1 MKDLY
6 TPELAHFGVLGMK
19 WGKRKAKPVGTSLKS
34 SKIDG
39 RTYYHDSDGV
49 VVSTRRKL
57 SNRSKKFIDKEH
69 EKGVSTARAISK
81 LGLVDDIKYT
91 KRLKNMDEVHDR
103 SKYNIRR
110 SELNRDVNRT
120 AVAYTAIGALA
131 ARSLLKR
138 NELAGVNNREVM
150 ATIGIAAVASL
161 YASGISSAIAG
172 HNIRKK
178 TRKLEESYKQAG
190 GGSR

>member
-1 MKDLY
+1 MNN
-6 TPELAHFGVLGMK
+6 ELKHFGVLGMR

-49 VVSTRRKL
+49 V
-57 SNRSKKFIDKEH
+57 
-69 EKGVSTARAISK
+69 
-81 LGLVDDIKYT
+81 
-91 KRLKNMDEVHDR
+91 
-103 SKYNIRR
+103 
-110 SELNRDVNRT
+110 
-120 AVAYTAIGALA
+120 
-131 ARSLLKR
+131 
-138 NELAGVNNREVM
+138 
-150 ATIGIAAVASL
+150 GIAAVASL

>member
-1 MKDLY
+1 MND
-6 TPELAHFGVLGMK
+6 ELKHFGVLGMK
-19 WGKRKAKPVGTSLKS
+19 WGKHKAKPVGTSLKS
-34 SKIDG
+34 SKING

-49 VVSTRRKL
+49 AVSTRRKL
-57 SNRSKKFIDKEH
+57 SNRNKRFIDRQH
-69 EKGVSTARAISK
+69 EKGVSTTRAISK

-120 AVAYTAIGALA
+120 GIAYAAIGALA
-131 ARSLLKR
+131 ARSLLNR
-138 NELAGVNNREVM
+138 NKLAGVNNREVM
-150 ATIGIAAVASL
+150 VTVGVAAVASL

-178 TRKLEESYKQAG
+178 TRKLDESYNQIVG
-190 GGSR
+190 DIR

>member
-1 MKDLY
+1 MND
-6 TPELAHFGVLGMK
+6 ELKHFGVLGMK

-120 AVAYTAIGALA
+120 AVA
-131 ARSLLKR
+131 
-138 NELAGVNNREVM
+138 
-150 ATIGIAAVASL
+150 SL